1 MGNNLAPGDLTRFE
15 CRTTVFYDIQE
26 EQKRQYRV
34 HGNSLVDYLMM
45 YAVLMEE
52 LGEVAEAL
60 QIHYKMPGT
69 KQTDKTNLYSELI
82 QVSAYAA
89 KFAEQV
95 LMDRN
100 DSE

>member
-1 MGNNLAPGDLTRFE
+1 MKNNPTPGDIARFE
-15 CRTTVFYDIQE
+15 SRETVFYDIRE
-26 EQKRQYRV
+26 EQKRQYRI

-60 QIHYKMPGT
+60 QIHYRMPGT
-69 KQTDKTNLYSELI
+69 KRTDKTELYTELI

-95 LMDRN
+95 LLD
-100 DSE
+100 EGEPT